1 MTSKG
6 AERHLSRSPTGTVS
20 ARLGAQGA
28 KALTN
33 GLPHRSA
40 SVGKAEVAK
49 MNLLAVHKIDPQV
62 TKILQTVPKVVSYV
76 FHEANNTW
84 VRVFSVIH
92 VHE

>member
-6 AERHLSRSPTGTVS
+6 AERHLSRSPTPK
-20 ARLGAQGA
+20 LGALGV

-40 SVGKAEVAK
+40 SLGKAEVAK
-49 MNLLAVHKIDPQV
+49 MNLLAVRKIDPQV
-62 TKILQTVPKVVSYV
+62 TKILHTVPKVVSYE

-84 VRVFSVIH
+84 VSAFSV
-92 VHE
+92 V